1 MVLVRALIF
10 VTLGAAGLVTGA
22 ACARAKGEV
31 RPAEP
36 VVTGF
41 PVNEDDCTGET
52 PLLAG
57 APGSPGNLLPSEL
70 HDQGASELAML
81 MRVMQEDLHRSANA
95 LRQEARGG
103 DVEPASHGEEKAG
116 PLHPTHRR
124 IRCAWPTDP
133 AERTPSFDAFAIAY
147 LAQVKSADV
156 ANVEAAPLEVRR
168 AAHNRVVDGCRAC
181 HETTCSGPLPAIE
194 KLRVTE

>member
-22 ACARAKGEV
+22 ACARAKTEV

-36 VVTGF
+36 VVTDLSAD
-41 PVNEDDCTGET
+41 EDDCTGET

-70 HDQGASELAML
+70 HDQGASELAAL
-81 MRVMQEDLHRSANA
+81 MRLMQEDLHRSANA
-95 LRQEARGG
+95 LRQEAVGG
-103 DVEPASHGEEKAG
+103 EHGIEKSA

-133 AERTPSFDAFAIAY
+133 AERTPSFDAFAVAY
-147 LAQVKSADV
+147 LAQVKSSDESMA
-156 ANVEAAPLEVRR
+156 EAAPLEVRR